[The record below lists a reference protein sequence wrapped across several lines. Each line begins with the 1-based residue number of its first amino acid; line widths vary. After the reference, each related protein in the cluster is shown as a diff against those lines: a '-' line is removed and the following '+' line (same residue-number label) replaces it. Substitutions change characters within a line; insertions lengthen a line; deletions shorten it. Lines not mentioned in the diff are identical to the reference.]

1 MDHPPQV
8 SIGSVW
14 GRALGALAAIG
25 GIAVVALMMITVVDI
40 VGRNLG
46 ILYLQ
51 GVIEISNLTI
61 VFLGFLGLAYCF
73 NVGGHIVVD
82 LATATASPRIVMML
96 DGFWLLIAAGIYAL
110 MAVLMWDEG
119 FGTAASGEVS
129 ANLQWSPLTFFLPC
143 VLGAAVT
150 AVTCLALGIK
160 TFRSLPPRRGAA
172 RLT

>member
-1 MDHPPQV
+1 MDQPTHI

-14 GRALGALAAIG
+14 GRGLGVLAAIG
-25 GIAVVALMMITVVDI
+25 GIALIVLMTITVVDI

-82 LATATASPRIVMML
+82 LATASAPARVNMML
-96 DGFWLLIAAGIYAL
+96 DGFWNLVAAGIYAL
-110 MAVLMWDEG
+110 TAFLVLNEG
-119 FGTAASGEVS
+119 LATAASGEVS

-150 AVTCLALGIK
+150 SATCLALAIK
-160 TFRSLPPRRGAA
+160 TFRSLPPRSH
-172 RLT
+172 

>member
-1 MDHPPQV
+1 MEPPTHIT
-8 SIGSVW
+8 IGSAW
-14 GRALGALAAIG
+14 GRGLGALAAVG
-25 GIAVVALMMITVVDI
+25 GIALVVLMMITVVDI

-82 LATATASPRIVMML
+82 LATSTAPARVTMAL
-96 DGFWLLIAAGIYAL
+96 DGFWHLVAAGIYAL
-110 MAVLMWDEG
+110 MAVLLWREG
-119 FGTAASGEVS
+119 FRTADSGEVS

-150 AVTCLALGIK
+150 AITCLALGIK
-160 TFRSLPPRRGAA
+160 TFRNLPPRRGGA
-172 RLT
+172 

>member
-1 MDHPPQV
+1 MDQPTHI

-14 GRALGALAAIG
+14 GRGLGALAAIG
-25 GIAVVALMMITVVDI
+25 GIALIVLMTITVVDI

-82 LATATASPRIVMML
+82 LATATAPPRLNMIL
-96 DGFWLLIAAGIYAL
+96 DGIWN
-110 MAVLMWDEG
+110 VV
-119 FGTAASGEVS
+119 ASG
-129 ANLQWSPLTFFLPC
+129 
-143 VLGAAVT
+143 
-150 AVTCLALGIK
+150 I
-160 TFRSLPPRRGAA
+160 
-172 RLT
+172 

>member
-1 MDHPPQV
+1 MDQPTHI

-14 GRALGALAAIG
+14 GRGLGALAAIG
-25 GIAVVALMMITVVDI
+25 GIALIVLMTITVVDI

-82 LATATASPRIVMML
+82 LATATAPPRLNMIL
-96 DGFWLLIAAGIYAL
+96 DGIWNLVASGIYAL
-110 MAVLMWDEG
+110 TAVLVLNEG
-119 FGTAASGEVS
+119 LSTAASGEVS

-150 AVTCLALGIK
+150 SVTCLALAIK
-160 TFRSLPPRRGAA
+160 AFRNLP
-172 RLT
+172 

>member
-1 MDHPPQV
+1 MDQPTHI

-14 GRALGALAAIG
+14 GRGLGMLAAVG
-25 GIAVVALMMITVVDI
+25 GIALIVLMTITVVDI

-51 GVIEISNLTI
+51 GVIEISNLTS

-82 LATATASPRIVMML
+82 LATATAPQRFNMIL
-96 DGFWLLIAAGIYAL
+96 DGIWNVVASGIYAL
-110 MAVLMWDEG
+110 AAVLIFNEG
-119 FGTAASGEVS
+119 MLTAESGEVS

-143 VLGAAVT
+143 ALGAAVT
-150 AVTCLALGIK
+150 SVTCLALAIK
-160 TFRSLPPRRGAA
+160 TFLNLPARSH
-172 RLT
+172 

>member
-1 MDHPPQV
+1 MDQPTHI

-14 GRALGALAAIG
+14 GRGLGALAAIG
-25 GIAVVALMMITVVDI
+25 GIALIVLMTITVVDI

-82 LATATASPRIVMML
+82 LATSTAPPRLTMIL
-96 DGFWLLIAAGIYAL
+96 DGIWNLVASGIYAL
-110 MAVLMWDEG
+110 TAFLVLNEG
-119 FGTAASGEVS
+119 LATAASGEVS

-150 AVTCLALGIK
+150 SVTCLALAVK
-160 TFRSLPPRRGAA
+160 TFRSLPPRSH
-172 RLT
+172 

>member
-1 MDHPPQV
+1 MDHPTPV
-8 SIGSVW
+8 NIGSVW
-14 GRALGALAAIG
+14 GRGLGALAAVG
-25 GIAVVALMMITVVDI
+25 GIALVILMAMTVVDI

-82 LATATASPRIVMML
+82 LATATASPRVTMML
-96 DGFWLLIAAGIYAL
+96 DGFWLLVAAAIYAL
-110 MAVLMWDEG
+110 MAVLMWNEG
-119 FGTAASGEVS
+119 FSTAASGEVS

-150 AVTCLALGIK
+150 ALTCLALGIK
-160 TFRSLPPRRGAA
+160 TLRSLPARGSAA

>member
-1 MDHPPQV
+1 MDQPTHI

-14 GRALGALAAIG
+14 GRGLGALAAIG
-25 GIAVVALMMITVVDI
+25 GIALIVLMTITVVDI

-82 LATATASPRIVMML
+82 LATATAPPRLNMIL
-96 DGFWLLIAAGIYAL
+96 DGIWNVVASGIYAL
-110 MAVLMWDEG
+110 TAFLVLNEG
-119 FGTAASGEVS
+119 LATAASGEVS

-150 AVTCLALGIK
+150 SVTCLALAIK
-160 TFRSLPPRRGAA
+160 TFRNLPRHPSA
-172 RLT
+172 

>member
-1 MDHPPQV
+1 MEPTTHI
-8 SIGSVW
+8 SIGSAW
-14 GRALGALAAIG
+14 GRGLGALAGIG
-25 GIAVVALMMITVVDI
+25 GIALFVLMMITIVDI

-82 LATATASPRIVMML
+82 LATATAAPRVTMTL
-96 DGFWLLIAAGIYAL
+96 DGFWHIVSAGIYGL
-110 MAVLMWDEG
+110 MTILLWREG
-119 FGTAASGEVS
+119 WRSAESGEVS
-129 ANLQWSPLTFFLPC
+129 ANLQWSPLAFYLPC

-150 AVTCLALGIK
+150 ALTCLALGVK
-160 TFRSLPPRRGAA
+160 TCRNLPPRRGAA
-172 RLT
+172 PLT

>member
-1 MDHPPQV
+1 MEQPTHV
-8 SIGSVW
+8 TIGSAW
-14 GRALGALAAIG
+14 GRGLGLLAAVG
-25 GIAVVALMMITVVDI
+25 GIALVALMTITVVDI

-82 LATATASPRIVMML
+82 LATATASPRIVLAL
-96 DGFWLLIAAGIYAL
+96 DGFWNLVAAGLYAL
-110 MAVLMWDEG
+110 MAVLLWNEG
-119 FGTAASGEVS
+119 FSEAASGEVS

-143 VLGAAVT
+143 VLGAAAT
-150 AVTCLALGIK
+150 SVTCLALGIK
-160 TFRSLPPRRGAA
+160 AFRSLPARDGAG
-172 RLT
+172 

>member
-1 MDHPPQV
+1 MEQPTPV
-8 SIGSVW
+8 TIGS
-14 GRALGALAAIG
+14 ALGRGLGLLAAVG
-25 GIAVVALMMITVVDI
+25 GAALVVLMTITIVDI

-82 LATATASPRIVMML
+82 LATATAAPRVVMAL
-96 DGFWLLIAAGIYAL
+96 DGFWNLVAAGIYAL
-110 MAVLMWDEG
+110 MAVLLCNEG
-119 FGTAASGEVS
+119 FSEAASGEVS

-150 AVTCLALGIK
+150 ARTCLALGIK
-160 TFRSLPPRRGAA
+160 AFRTLPPRRGGAP
-172 RLT
+172 LT